1 MENKVGSEI
10 PSEKQIKSWQDRI
23 QALADEIE
31 PYTVKLSADDAKHL
45 LRFRPGGEVIVA
57 LVADLAVKYG
67 ISLPDMPVQGMRDD
81 LTLAQRLAPVAS
93 SVGLVAE
100 RLTNT
105 LGQARSE
112 TWQAAT
118 GNYSV
123 LVRVS
128 VANPSL
134 EKELEPARAFFARRT
149 KPQGPTGG
157 DGGGSG
163 GVK

>member
-1 MENKVGSEI
+1 MKNLVGSSI
-10 PSEKQIKSWQDRI
+10 PSETQIKDWQDRI
-23 QALADEIE
+23 QKIADEIQ
-31 PYTVKLSADDAKHL
+31 PYTVKLSPDDARHL

-57 LVADLAVKYG
+57 LVADLATKYG
-67 ISLPDMPVQGMRDD
+67 IALPDMPIAGMRDD

-93 SVGLVAE
+93 SVGLMAE
-100 RLTNT
+100 RLTDT

-128 VANPSL
+128 AANPSR
-134 EKELEPARAFFARRT
+134 EKELEPARAFFARRN
-149 KPQGPTGG
+149 KPQAPTGG
-157 DGGGSG
+157 EGGGGG

>member
-1 MENKVGSEI
+1 M
-10 PSEKQIKSWQDRI
+10 
-23 QALADEIE
+23 LA
-31 PYTVKLSADDAKHL
+31 S
-45 LRFRPGGEVIVA
+45 GQGC
-57 LVADLAVKYG
+57 LVAYLLAK
-67 ISLPDMPVQGMRDD
+67 QED

-93 SVGLVAE
+93 SVGLIAE
-100 RLTNT
+100 RLSNT

-134 EKELEPARAFFARRT
+134 EKELEPARAFFARCA

-157 DGGGSG
+157 EGGGGG

>member
-1 MENKVGSEI
+1 MENKVGSAI
-10 PSEKQIKSWQDRI
+10 PTEKQIKSWQERA
-23 QALADEIE
+23 QALADEME
-31 PYTVKLSADDAKHL
+31 PYTIKLHAEDAKHL

-57 LVADLAVKYG
+57 LVADLAVKYN
-67 ISLPDMPVQGMRDD
+67 IALPDMPVDGMRDD

-93 SVGLVAE
+93 SIGLIAE
-100 RLTNT
+100 RLTDT
-105 LGQARSE
+105 VGQARSE

-134 EKELEPARAFFARRT
+134 AKELEPARAFFARRS
-149 KPQGPTGG
+149 KPQTPSGGG
-157 DGGGSG
+157 DGG
-163 GVK
+163 VK

>member
-1 MENKVGSEI
+1 MENKVGSII
-10 PSEKQIKSWQDRI
+10 PSEDQIKSWQDRI
-23 QALADEIE
+23 RQLEAEIE
-31 PYTVKLSADDAKHL
+31 PYTIKLSADDAKHL

-57 LVADLAVKYG
+57 LVADLAAKYNVA
-67 ISLPDMPVQGMRDD
+67 LPDMPVEGMRAD
-81 LTLAQRLAPVAS
+81 LTLAQRLAPLAS
-93 SVGLVAE
+93 SVGLLSE
-100 RLTNT
+100 RLANT

-134 EKELEPARAFFARRT
+134 EKELSPARAFFARRS
-149 KPQGPTGG
+149 KPQEPAGGTGG
-157 DGGGSG
+157 D
-163 GVK
+163 K

>member
-1 MENKVGSEI
+1 MENKVGSVI
-10 PSEKQIKSWQDRI
+10 PTEKQIKSWQERA

-31 PYTVKLSADDAKHL
+31 PYTIKLSSDDTKHL

-67 ISLPDMPVQGMRDD
+67 IALPDMSVAGMRDD
-81 LTLAQRLAPVAS
+81 LILAQRLAPIAS
-93 SVGLVAE
+93 SVGLIAE

-105 LGQARSE
+105 VGQARSE

-134 EKELEPARAFFARRT
+134 EKELEPARAFFARRA
-149 KPQGPTGG
+149 KPQAPS
-157 DGGGSG
+157 GGGTG

>member
-1 MENKVGSEI
+1 MENKVGSNI
-10 PSEKQIKSWQDRI
+10 PSEAQIKAWQERVK
-23 QALADEIE
+23 QLADEIE
-31 PYTVKLSADDAKHL
+31 PYTVKLSADDARHL
-45 LRFRPGGEVIVA
+45 LRFRPGGEAIVA
-57 LVADLAVKYG
+57 LVADLATKYG
-67 ISLPDMPVQGMRDD
+67 IALPDMSVDGMRAD

-93 SVGLVAE
+93 SVGLIAE
-100 RLTNT
+100 RLSNT

-134 EKELEPARAFFARRT
+134 EKELLPARAFFARRS
-149 KPQGPTGG
+149 KP
-157 DGGGSG
+157 
-163 GVK
+163 